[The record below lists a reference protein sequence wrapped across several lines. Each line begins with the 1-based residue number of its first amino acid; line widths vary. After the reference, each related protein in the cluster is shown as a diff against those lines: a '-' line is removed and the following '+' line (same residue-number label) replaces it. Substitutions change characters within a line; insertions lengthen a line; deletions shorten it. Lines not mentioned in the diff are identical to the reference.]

1 MSKKKQIRSR
11 MMKSSANPSVTSVD
25 SSANFNPDYSYV
37 IKDLKRI
44 GLLAGLF
51 FAVLVG
57 IAILMPV
64 LGK

>member
-1 MSKKKQIRSR
+1 MSKKKQTRSR
-11 MMKSSANPSVTSVD
+11 TMKTSSNTPVTTVD
-25 SSANFNPDYSYV
+25 SSLNFNPDYSYV

-44 GLLAGLF
+44 GFLAGLF

-57 IAILMPV
+57 IAILMPI